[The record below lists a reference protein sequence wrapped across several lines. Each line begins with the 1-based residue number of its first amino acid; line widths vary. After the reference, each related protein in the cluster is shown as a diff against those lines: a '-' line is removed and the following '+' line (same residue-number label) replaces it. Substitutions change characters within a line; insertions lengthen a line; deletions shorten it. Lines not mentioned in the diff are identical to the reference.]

1 MGLVLVLA
9 FALLSPFAASFA
21 APTAPPSDIEWK
33 RAVVVALEGKKP
45 AANQAMVVEA
55 ETPIRLGLVLEGTRA
70 QLPVYCSPFFNLRID
85 GRAIADRLV
94 VTPEN
99 AGLADAEVQWIVF
112 QPGAE
117 SAQWQR
123 TPVGGEKKWT
133 LDIQELPLPQ
143 VPGIPASQG
152 TVRFAAAVRA
162 PGKRKKLQ
170 LFESS
175 GFSAQSTPKESTADG
190 PGLLISRA
198 GGLTL
203 AGQSFALARIP
214 VRADA
219 ADDSFR
225 SRIAMRPVDL
235 VLGAIENQAKVTLPT
250 PRGASLSSEEW
261 SWLFEPLRTGV
272 HRRRNA
278 TWPLVDASG
287 RPIPNMYQ
295 SLKGS
300 EPVKP
305 GDVVVAGDQYAIL
318 EEDDG
323 DQWLGEGDAIVHTI
337 HGEVRRGKISELSG
351 QTIDVLRPRSF
362 LQLRTDLRRAGYGGN
377 ERTTVFL
384 SPELLKAVHDFQR
397 DRHLPLSGVPDSTTL
412 TALHDVLQKM
422 DAPAGAAP
430 PSPKD
435 STSAQAAPR

>member
-1 MGLVLVLA
+1 MVA
-9 FALLSPFAASFA
+9 F
-21 APTAPPSDIEWK
+21 
-33 RAVVVALEGKKP
+33 EGKKP

-55 ETPIRLGLVLEGTRA
+55 ETPVRLGLVLEGIRA

-94 VTPEN
+94 LTPEN
-99 AGLADAEVQWIVF
+99 AGLANAEVQWIVF
-112 QPGAE
+112 QPSPQSG
-117 SAQWQR
+117 QWQR
-123 TPVGGEKKWT
+123 TPVQGEKNPWT
-133 LDIQELPLPQ
+133 LDVQEFSLPQ
-143 VPGIPASQG
+143 IPGIPASQG
-152 TVRFAAAVRA
+152 TVRFAAAVHA
-162 PGKRKKLQ
+162 PGKQKKLQ

-175 GFSAQSTPKESTADG
+175 GFSPQSTKEESTTDG
-190 PGLLISRA
+190 PGLRVSRA

-225 SRIAMRPVDL
+225 RWIAMRPVDL

-250 PRGASLSSEEW
+250 KRDAPLSSEEW
-261 SWLFEPLRTGV
+261 SWLFEPLRTGI

-278 TWPLVDASG
+278 SAPLVDASG

-295 SLKGS
+295 SLNGS

-305 GDVVVAGDQYAIL
+305 GDIVIAGDQYAIL
-318 EEDDG
+318 DEDDG
-323 DQWLGEGDAIVHTI
+323 DQWLGEGDAVVHTI

-377 ERTTVFL
+377 ERTTAFL
-384 SPELLKAVHDFQR
+384 SPELLKAVRDFQR
-397 DRHLPLSGVPDSTTL
+397 DRRLPASGVPDSTTL
-412 TALHDVLQKM
+412 AALHDVLQTM

-435 STSAQAAPR
+435 STSAHAAPR